1 MNDQA
6 QLAEHFDRSRGHLR
20 GVAFRML
27 GSADEADD
35 AVQETWLRACRADS
49 GSVDNLTAW
58 LTTITGRVC
67 LDMLRSRT
75 RRREDLADLTEL
87 DMLAPHD
94 ETSDPADEAVLSDSV
109 GLALLVVLDTL
120 GPAERA
126 AFVLHDL
133 FAVPFDEIAMI
144 VERTPAAAKKL
155 ASRARR
161 RVHGSA
167 DIPYSDLARQRAV
180 VDAFLA
186 ASRAGD
192 LDALLAVLAPDV
204 VRRADYA
211 ALRGQAKAPAE
222 VRGARAVAEETRTN
236 IRRARFAWPA
246 LVNGAV
252 GAVIAPRGRLLL
264 VLEIGVVGDRI
275 ASIDVIGDPERL
287 KEVRLGLADV
297 PSPVAAP
304 PSDPRPLSH
313 AGRVSGEGHRE
324 AS

>member
-67 LDMLRSRT
+67 LDMLRSRS
-75 RRREDLADLTEL
+75 RRREDFADLTEL
-87 DMLAPHD
+87 DMLAPHE
-94 ETSDPADEAVLSDSV
+94 ETADPADEAVLADSV

-133 FAVPFDEIAMI
+133 FAVPFDEIAVI
-144 VERTPAAAKKL
+144 VERSPAAAKKL

-161 RVHGSA
+161 RVHDTA
-167 DIPYSDLARQRAV
+167 DVPSSDLVRQRVV

-192 LDALLAVLAPDV
+192 IDALLAVLAPDV
-204 VRRADYA
+204 VRRADA
-211 ALRGQAKAPAE
+211 VALRGQARAQAE

-236 IRRARFAWPA
+236 IRRARFASPA

-252 GAVIAPRGRLLL
+252 GAVVAPYGRLQL
-264 VLEIGVVGDRI
+264 VLEFAFSGDRI
-275 ASIDVIGDPERL
+275 ASVDVIGDPVRL
-287 KEVRLGLADV
+287 KEVRLGLADT
-297 PSPVAAP
+297 PAVAA
-304 PSDPRPLSH
+304 SSVRRQLS
-313 AGRVSGEGHRE
+313 AQS
-324 AS
+324 A

>member
-35 AVQETWLRACRADS
+35 AVQETWLRASRADS
-49 GSVDNLTAW
+49 GSVDNMTAW

-94 ETSDPADEAVLSDSV
+94 EAADPADEAVLDSV

-167 DIPYSDLARQRAV
+167 DIPYADLARQRAV

-287 KEVRLGLADV
+287 KGVRLGLADV

-304 PSDPRPLSH
+304 PSEPRPLSH
-313 AGRVSGEGHRE
+313 AGRVSGGGHRE

>member
-67 LDMLRSRT
+67 LDMLRSRS
-75 RRREDLADLTEL
+75 RRREDFADLTEL
-87 DMLAPHD
+87 DMLAPHE
-94 ETSDPADEAVLSDSV
+94 ETADPADEAVLADSV

-133 FAVPFDEIAMI
+133 FAVPFDEIAVI
-144 VERTPAAAKKL
+144 VERSPAAAKKL

-161 RVHGSA
+161 RVHDTA
-167 DIPYSDLARQRAV
+167 DVPSSDLVRQRVV

-192 LDALLAVLAPDV
+192 IDALLAVLAPDV
-204 VRRADYA
+204 VRRADA
-211 ALRGQAKAPAE
+211 VALRGQVRAQAE

-236 IRRARFAWPA
+236 IRRARFASPA

-252 GAVIAPRGRLLL
+252 GAVVAPHGRLQL
-264 VLEIGVVGDRI
+264 VLEFAFSGDRI
-275 ASIDVIGDPERL
+275 ASVDVIGDPVRL
-287 KEVRLGLADV
+287 KEVRLGLADNPV
-297 PSPVAAP
+297 VAA
-304 PSDPRPLSH
+304 SSVQRQLS
-313 AGRVSGEGHRE
+313 VQSV
-324 AS
+324 

>member
-67 LDMLRSRT
+67 LDMLRSRS
-75 RRREDLADLTEL
+75 RRREDFADLTEL
-87 DMLAPHD
+87 DMLAPHE
-94 ETSDPADEAVLSDSV
+94 ETADPADEAVLADSV

-133 FAVPFDEIAMI
+133 FAVPFDEIAVI
-144 VERTPAAAKKL
+144 VERSPAAAKKL

-161 RVHGSA
+161 RVHDTA
-167 DIPYSDLARQRAV
+167 DVPSSDLVRQRVV

-192 LDALLAVLAPDV
+192 IDALLAVLAPDV
-204 VRRADYA
+204 VRRADA
-211 ALRGQAKAPAE
+211 VALRGQVRAQAE

-236 IRRARFAWPA
+236 IRRARFASPA

-252 GAVIAPRGRLLL
+252 GAVVAPHGRLQL
-264 VLEIGVVGDRI
+264 VLEFAFSGDRI
-275 ASIDVIGDPERL
+275 ASVDVIGDPIRL
-287 KEVRLGLADV
+287 KEVRLGLADN
-297 PSPVAAP
+297 PAVAA
-304 PSDPRPLSH
+304 SSVRRQLS
-313 AGRVSGEGHRE
+313 VQSV
-324 AS
+324 

>member
-67 LDMLRSRT
+67 LDMLRSRS
-75 RRREDLADLTEL
+75 RRREDFADLTEL
-87 DMLAPHD
+87 DMLAPHE
-94 ETSDPADEAVLSDSV
+94 ETTDPADEAVLADSV

-133 FAVPFDEIAMI
+133 FAVPFDEIAVI
-144 VERTPAAAKKL
+144 VERSPAAAKKL

-161 RVHGSA
+161 RVHDTA
-167 DIPYSDLARQRAV
+167 DVPSSDLVRQRVV

-192 LDALLAVLAPDV
+192 IDALLAVLAPDV
-204 VRRADYA
+204 VRRADA
-211 ALRGQAKAPAE
+211 VALRGQVRAQAE

-236 IRRARFAWPA
+236 VRRARFASPA

-252 GAVIAPRGRLLL
+252 GAVVAPHGRLQL
-264 VLEIGVVGDRI
+264 VLEFAFSGGRI
-275 ASIDVIGDPERL
+275 ASVDVIGDPVRL
-287 KEVRLGLADV
+287 KEVRLGLADN
-297 PSPVAAP
+297 PAVAA
-304 PSDPRPLSH
+304 SSVRRQLS
-313 AGRVSGEGHRE
+313 AQS
-324 AS
+324 A

>member
-20 GVAFRML
+20 GVALRML
-27 GSADEADD
+27 GNADEADD

-49 GSVDNLTAW
+49 GSVENLTAW
-58 LTTITGRVC
+58 LTTIIGRVC
-67 LDMLRSRT
+67 LDMLRSRN
-75 RRREDLADLTEL
+75 RRREDFADLAEL
-87 DMLAPHD
+87 DMLAPH
-94 ETSDPADEAVLSDSV
+94 EEISDPADEAVLADSV

-126 AFVLHDL
+126 AYVLHDL
-133 FAVPFDEIAMI
+133 FAVPFDEIAAI

-161 RVHGSA
+161 RVHGTAVVPS
-167 DIPYSDLARQRAV
+167 SDLARQRAV

-192 LDALLAVLAPDV
+192 LDGLLAVLAPDV
-204 VRRADYA
+204 VRRADPF
-211 ALRGQAKAPAE
+211 ALRGQAAASAE

-236 IRRARFAWPA
+236 VRRARYAYPA

-252 GAVIAPRGRLLL
+252 GAVVAPHGRLLL
-264 VLEIGVVGDRI
+264 VLDIAVAGDRI
-275 ASIDVIGDPERL
+275 TSIDVIGDPIRL
-287 KEVRLGLADV
+287 KEIRLGLADLT
-297 PSPVAAP
+297 PPVAAAWSEP
-304 PSDPRPLSH
+304 RQPSVQ
-313 AGRVSGEGHRE
+313 GV
-324 AS
+324 

>member
-49 GSVDNLTAW
+49 ASVDNLTAW

-67 LDMLRSRT
+67 LDMLRSRS
-75 RRREDLADLTEL
+75 RRREDFADLTEL
-87 DMLAPHD
+87 DMLAPHE
-94 ETSDPADEAVLSDSV
+94 ETADPADEAVLADSV

-133 FAVPFDEIAMI
+133 FAVPFDEIAVI

-161 RVHGSA
+161 RVHDTA
-167 DIPYSDLARQRAV
+167 DVPSSDLVRQRVV

-192 LDALLAVLAPDV
+192 IDALLAVLAPDV
-204 VRRADYA
+204 VRRADA
-211 ALRGQAKAPAE
+211 VALRGQVRAQAE
-222 VRGARAVAEETRTN
+222 MRGARAVAEETRTN

-252 GAVIAPRGRLLL
+252 GAVVAPHGRLQL
-264 VLEIGVVGDRI
+264 VIEFAFSGDRI
-275 ASIDVIGDPERL
+275 ASIDVIGDPARL
-287 KEVRLGLADV
+287 KEVRLGLADGAAV
-297 PSPVAAP
+297 AEPSVRRQFSVQSA
-304 PSDPRPLSH
+304 
-313 AGRVSGEGHRE
+313 
-324 AS
+324 

>member
-49 GSVDNLTAW
+49 ASVDNLTAW

-67 LDMLRSRT
+67 LDMLRSRS
-75 RRREDLADLTEL
+75 RRREDFADLTEL
-87 DMLAPHD
+87 DMLAPHE
-94 ETSDPADEAVLSDSV
+94 ETADPADEAVLADSV

-133 FAVPFDEIAMI
+133 FAVPFDEIAVI

-161 RVHGSA
+161 RVHDTA
-167 DIPYSDLARQRAV
+167 DVPSSDLVRQRVV

-192 LDALLAVLAPDV
+192 IDALLAVLAPDV
-204 VRRADYA
+204 VRRADA
-211 ALRGQAKAPAE
+211 VALRGQVRAQAE
-222 VRGARAVAEETRTN
+222 MRGARAVAEETRTN

-252 GAVIAPRGRLLL
+252 GAVVAPHGRLQL
-264 VLEIGVVGDRI
+264 VIEFAFSGDRI
-275 ASIDVIGDPERL
+275 ASIDVIGDPARL
-287 KEVRLGLADV
+287 KEVRLGLADCAAAV
-297 PSPVAAP
+297 AEPSVRRQFSVQSA
-304 PSDPRPLSH
+304 
-313 AGRVSGEGHRE
+313 
-324 AS
+324 

>member
-67 LDMLRSRT
+67 LDMLRSRS
-75 RRREDLADLTEL
+75 RRREDFADLTEL
-87 DMLAPHD
+87 DMLAPHE
-94 ETSDPADEAVLSDSV
+94 ETADPADEAVLADSV

-133 FAVPFDEIAMI
+133 FAVPFDEIAVI
-144 VERTPAAAKKL
+144 VERSPAAAKKL

-161 RVHGSA
+161 RVHDTA
-167 DIPYSDLARQRAV
+167 DVPSSDLVRQRVV

-192 LDALLAVLAPDV
+192 IDALLAVLAPDV
-204 VRRADYA
+204 VRRADA
-211 ALRGQAKAPAE
+211 VALRGQVRAQAE

-236 IRRARFAWPA
+236 IRRARFASPA

-252 GAVIAPRGRLLL
+252 GAVVAPHGRLQL
-264 VLEIGVVGDRI
+264 VLEFAFSGDRI
-275 ASIDVIGDPERL
+275 ASVDVIGDPVRL
-287 KEVRLGLADV
+287 KEVRLGLADN
-297 PSPVAAP
+297 PAVAA
-304 PSDPRPLSH
+304 SSVPRQLS
-313 AGRVSGEGHRE
+313 VQSV
-324 AS
+324 

>member
-67 LDMLRSRT
+67 LDMLRSRS
-75 RRREDLADLTEL
+75 RRREDFADLTEL
-87 DMLAPHD
+87 DMLAPHE
-94 ETSDPADEAVLSDSV
+94 ETADPADEAVLADSV

-133 FAVPFDEIAMI
+133 FAVPFDEIAVI
-144 VERTPAAAKKL
+144 VERSPAAAKKL

-161 RVHGSA
+161 RVHDTA
-167 DIPYSDLARQRAV
+167 DVPSSDLVRQRAV

-192 LDALLAVLAPDV
+192 IDALLAVLAPDV
-204 VRRADYA
+204 VRRADA
-211 ALRGQAKAPAE
+211 VALRGQVRAQAE

-236 IRRARFAWPA
+236 IRRARFASPA

-252 GAVIAPRGRLLL
+252 GAVVAPQGRLQL
-264 VLEIGVVGDRI
+264 VLEFAFSGDRI
-275 ASIDVIGDPERL
+275 ASVDVIGDPVRL
-287 KEVRLGLADV
+287 KEVRLGLADN
-297 PSPVAAP
+297 PAVAA
-304 PSDPRPLSH
+304 SSVRRQLSVQS
-313 AGRVSGEGHRE
+313 A
-324 AS
+324 

>member
-49 GSVDNLTAW
+49 ASVDNLTAW

-67 LDMLRSRT
+67 LDMLRSRS
-75 RRREDLADLTEL
+75 RRREDFADLTEL
-87 DMLAPHD
+87 DMLAPHE
-94 ETSDPADEAVLSDSV
+94 ETADPADEAVLADSV
-109 GLALLVVLDTL
+109 GLALLVILDTL

-133 FAVPFDEIAMI
+133 FAVPFDEIAVI

-161 RVHGSA
+161 RVHDTA
-167 DIPYSDLARQRAV
+167 DVPSSDLVRQRVV

-192 LDALLAVLAPDV
+192 IDALLAVLAPDV
-204 VRRADYA
+204 VRRADA
-211 ALRGQAKAPAE
+211 VALRGQVRAQAE
-222 VRGARAVAEETRTN
+222 MRGARAVAEETRTN

-252 GAVIAPRGRLLL
+252 GAVVAPHGRLQL
-264 VLEIGVVGDRI
+264 VIEFAFSGDRI
-275 ASIDVIGDPERL
+275 ASIGVIGDPARL
-287 KEVRLGLADV
+287 KEVRLGLADCAAAV
-297 PSPVAAP
+297 AEPSVRRQFSVQSA
-304 PSDPRPLSH
+304 
-313 AGRVSGEGHRE
+313 
-324 AS
+324 

>member
-49 GSVDNLTAW
+49 GSVENLTAW

-67 LDMLRSRT
+67 LDMLRSRS
-75 RRREDLADLTEL
+75 RRREDFADLTEL
-87 DMLAPHD
+87 DLLAPH
-94 ETSDPADEAVLSDSV
+94 EEAADPADEAVLADSV
-109 GLALLVVLDTL
+109 GLALLVILDTL

-133 FAVPFDEIAMI
+133 FAVPFDEIAVI

-161 RVHGSA
+161 RVHDTA
-167 DIPYSDLARQRAV
+167 DVPSSDLVRQRAV

-192 LDALLAVLAPDV
+192 IGALLAVLAPDV
-204 VRRADYA
+204 VRRADA
-211 ALRGQAKAPAE
+211 VALRGQVRARAE
-222 VRGARAVAEETRTN
+222 MRGARAVAEETRTN
-236 IRRARFAWPA
+236 VRRARFAWPA

-252 GAVIAPRGRLLL
+252 GAVVAPHGRLQL
-264 VLEIGVVGDRI
+264 VLEFAFAGDRI
-275 ASIDVIGDPERL
+275 ASIDVIGDPVRL
-287 KEVRLGLADV
+287 KEVRLGLADGA
-297 PSPVAAP
+297 PAVAAP
-304 PSDPRPLSH
+304 SVRRRFPVRS
-313 AGRVSGEGHRE
+313 A
-324 AS
+324 